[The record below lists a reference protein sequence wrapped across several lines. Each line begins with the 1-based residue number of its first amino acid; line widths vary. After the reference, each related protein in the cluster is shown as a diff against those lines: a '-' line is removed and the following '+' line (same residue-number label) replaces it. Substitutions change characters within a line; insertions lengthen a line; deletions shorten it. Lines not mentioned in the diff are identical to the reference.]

1 MGAITPDHGWH
12 LGVPEDV
19 YHQQWAAVSRSNLVR
34 VLRSP
39 AHAMADRGTSPGRAM
54 VVGSACHALALEG
67 PEAYAARYAVAP
79 RVDRRTKAGKVA
91 WAAFSDMS
99 KMTGQEVL
107 TAVEGDQVEAMAM
120 AARAFKPF
128 AELLDQP
135 HTAEGSLVWTDKDS
149 GLLCKARPD
158 LAAEGVLVDFKTSRD
173 ARPRPFARDA
183 VDYGLDMQAAFYLD
197 GWRAVHGESLRGKL
211 FAFCVV
217 EKTAPHGVVWYYP
230 DDAMI
235 DNGRA
240 RYKRAL
246 ALWAYCVEAGEWP
259 SYSNQPQML
268 SLPPWAI
275 DQTERSK
282 LDRAVAKV
290 KAWDRHSA
298 PDLPQTVSVH
308 PLRIWCATHGLRLS
322 QVATTIGVGRSAL
335 SNYVAGRRACPD
347 TVATA
352 VDKLTGGAVGAGSW

>member
-12 LGVPEDV
+12 LGVPDGV
-19 YHQQWAAVSRSNLVR
+19 YHQQWTAVSRSNLVR

-39 AHAMADRGTSPGRAM
+39 AHAKADQGPPSGRAL

-79 RVDRRTKAGKVA
+79 KVDRRTKAGKA
-91 WAAFSDMS
+91 TWSAFSEGAGDRA
-99 KMTGQEVL
+99 VL
-107 TAVEGDQVEAMAM
+107 TAAEGEQVEAMAM
-120 AARAFKPF
+120 AACGFGPF
-128 AELLDQP
+128 AALFVGP
-135 HTAEGSLVWTDKDS
+135 HEAEGSMVWTDEDS

-158 LAAEGVLVDFKTSRD
+158 LAAPGVLVDFKTSRD

-183 VDYGLDMQAAFYLD
+183 VEYGLDMQAAFYLD
-197 GWRAVHGESLRGKL
+197 GWRAVHGEELR

-259 SYSNQPQML
+259 SYSDQPQML

-290 KAWDRHSA
+290 KASDRHSS